1 MENITLLFLVSL
13 ASFLLFGLQ
22 RDQIAPPLPSWKF
35 TQFFLVLLMIF
46 VYFYFF
52 DQKVKGKLD
61 AYNLVSCATFSIMY
75 LGLSRLSRFGFEVDL
90 LYFFNGS
97 LIIQLMKI
105 KLWLITVGGS
115 FMYFLDNLH
124 FTLDSLSRSGSR
136 RLQDQDHIVIEIVSH
151 SLGTRPSVSHADSLQ

>member
-1 MENITLLFLVSL
+1 MT
-13 ASFLLFGLQ
+13 
-22 RDQIAPPLPSWKF
+22 
-35 TQFFLVLLMIF
+35 F